1 MEQKIRVLMCG
12 SDLKSVKGGMVTV
25 VKNYLAYPGWKKS
38 KIIYTATHTAGG
50 KTAKT
55 LWFVWA
61 YLRIWLKLCFRKADV
76 VHLHMAE
83 RGSFYRK
90 AYIVRTCR
98 FFHVPVIIHHHG
110 AEFGDFYSG
119 LTGKKKT
126 YVRKILEEADCNLVL
141 SDMLR
146 QKLLERAPDA
156 TVYIL
161 HNAVEVRDQYS
172 FRTDADRIIMLGCQ
186 GRRKGSYD
194 LLDAIAA
201 VDDRLPDRI
210 KVWMCGDEDVHG
222 VTAYVRQLGLSERI
236 AHVGWVDGAQ
246 KDACLEH
253 AMMHVLPSYREALP
267 MSILETM
274 GRGIPNIST
283 DIASI
288 PEVIRDGENGFL
300 MKPGDVERL
309 QEKILELVENEALR
323 NRFGQEG
330 YRLVK
335 TEFSLESCAAR
346 LEQIYGNIVKG
357 KEVS

>member
-25 VKNYLAYPGWKKS
+25 VKNYLAYPGWKKC
-38 KIIYTATHTAGG
+38 KIIYAATHTAGG
-50 KTAKT
+50 KIVKT
-55 LWFVWA
+55 LWFAYA
-61 YLRIWLKLCFRKADV
+61 YLRIWLKLCFKKADI

-110 AEFGDFYSG
+110 AEFEDFYSG
-119 LTGKKKT
+119 LTEKKKT
-126 YVRKILEEADCNLVL
+126 YVKKILEEADCNLVL
-141 SDMLR
+141 SDRLR

-161 HNAVEVRDQYS
+161 HNAVDIRENDIV
-172 FRTDADRIIMLGCQ
+172 RTDADRIIMLGCQ

-194 LLDAIAA
+194 LLDAVAA
-201 VDDRLPDRI
+201 VDNRLPEKI
-210 KVWMCGDEDVHG
+210 KVWMCGDEDVDG
-222 VTAYVRQLGLSERI
+222 VMAYVKKSGLSERV
-236 AHVGWVDGAQ
+236 AHVGWVDGVQ
-246 KDACLEH
+246 KEECLEH
-253 AMMHVLPSYREALP
+253 AMIHVLPSYREALP

-283 DIASI
+283 NIASI

-300 MKPGDVERL
+300 IKPGDVDRL

-323 NRFGQEG
+323 SRFGQES

-335 TEFSLESCAAR
+335 TEFSLESCAAK
-346 LEQIYGNIVKG
+346 LEEIYGNIVKG
-357 KEVS
+357 REVS